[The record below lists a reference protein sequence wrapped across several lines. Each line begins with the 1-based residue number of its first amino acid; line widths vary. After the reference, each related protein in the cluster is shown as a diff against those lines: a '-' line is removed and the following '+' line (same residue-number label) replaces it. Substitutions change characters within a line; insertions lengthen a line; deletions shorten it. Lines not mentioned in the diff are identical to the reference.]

1 MSLII
6 KPANTTETKL
16 TGPSQNLWNRVGC
29 DADPM
34 AFTTL
39 YEDFASWDETA
50 GAGEHFSLV
59 VENAGTAAHVLTDTG
74 GIITLQGTGTDNDEA
89 NLVSG
94 DNVAGFGKFTAGRK
108 FAMEARVAPVLITN
122 DTGMR
127 FVGFAEEALGAGF
140 FTTTSITSKDY
151 VGWQT
156 IAADGDVWEPVYSTE
171 GATAVVVKADAVTTV
186 ATTYDKL
193 GVYCDG
199 HFVYWYHNGVPIANC
214 DVRHPVAIGLS
225 GFPDDEEMAVL
236 LSVACSSAAAAGMLV
251 DWIKASMER

>member
-29 DADPM
+29 DADPA
-34 AFTTL
+34 AFTIL
-39 YEDFASWDETA
+39 FQDFGSWDETA
-50 GAGEHFSLV
+50 GAGEDFSLV

-74 GIITLQGTGTDNDEA
+74 GVITLQGTGTDNDEA

-108 FAMEARVAPVLITN
+108 FAMEARVAPVLIT
-122 DTGMR
+122 DDAGMR
-127 FVGFAEEALGAGF
+127 FVGFCEEALGAGLF
-140 FTTTSITSKDY
+140 GATDISDKDY
-151 VGWQT
+151 VGWKT
-156 IAADGDVWEPVYSTE
+156 IAADGDVWEPVYNTS
-171 GATAVVVKADAVTTV
+171 GGTAVIVKADAVTNV
-186 ATTYDKL
+186 AATYGKL

-199 HFVYWYHNGVPIANC
+199 YSVYWYHNGVPIANC
-214 DVRHPVAIGLS
+214 DVRHPVPITTS
-225 GFPDDEEMAVL
+225 GFPDDEEMAVQ

-251 DWIKASMER
+251 DWAKGAMER